1 VVPTKRLAIEYLVS
15 VASGKLDGA
24 FRSCWG
30 GPVVQVGTEVR
41 ATKQVLQESGNRKE
55 VYHVSCT
62 MQTPHAYVAW
72 GFTIRTLVQVAI
84 LVRVH
89 HAGEIVIDNA
99 TFRAS
104 IVHLAG
110 IEAMCFQHSSE
121 LLEGPRCRAFGDHQ
135 LKYVVQVLGGS
146 VRLFVRRVPVQ
157 NSQQDLTKCGWVKI
171 VLGRWPDGLMWWNSI
186 ILAQLLPA
194 VVLLVT
200 VRSFLL
206 VTVRFGILGMMRR
219 RRPGPRVANVF
230 NFRNILPE
238 GAY

>member
-1 VVPTKRLAIEYLVS
+1 
-15 VASGKLDGA
+15 
-24 FRSCWG
+24 
-30 GPVVQVGTEVR
+30 
-41 ATKQVLQESGNRKE
+41 
-55 VYHVSCT
+55 
-62 MQTPHAYVAW
+62 MQTPHAYEAR

-84 LVRVH
+84 LVLVH

-104 IVHLAG
+104 IVYLAG

-121 LLEGPRCRAFGDHQ
+121 LPEGAKCRAFGDHQ

-157 NSQQDLTKCGWVKI
+157 NSQQDLTKCGWVGI
-171 VLGRWPDGLMWWNSI
+171 VFGRWPDGLMWCNS

-200 VRSFLL
+200 FRC
-206 VTVRFGILGMMRR
+206 FGILGIIMMRR
-219 RRPGPRVANVF
+219 RRPGPRVANVVF
-230 NFRNILPE
+230 YFRNILKE